1 MSISSRP
8 IVWTIAG
15 SDAGGGAGIQA
26 DLRTIEALG
35 GHGCTVVTSLTA
47 QNSIS
52 ISALEAT
59 SSRMFSAQLDCLWHD
74 LPPVAIK
81 IGLLAN
87 AQQVR
92 QLAAWLA
99 QLPEPRP
106 PVIYDPVLAASCGA
120 ALAEPGLAQLICSQ
134 LLPYISLLTPNS
146 DELALL
152 SGLAVEDDASAIAA
166 GRKLQQLGCR
176 SLLLKAG
183 HSDWQGAE
191 CRDLWLDGDEAWVLA
206 RPRLVSAQGHGSGCA
221 LASAIATLLAQ
232 GESLNDALVLAAACL
247 QQGLSQ
253 VQMLGQGPG
262 PLRISG
268 WPLRAELFP
277 RVYRWRQPPLATAF
291 AATASPLG
299 LYPVVDSCDWLE
311 LLLRQGVRTLQLRIK
326 TATAGLDAQVQRAV
340 ALGRT
345 YRARIFINDHW
356 QLAVQHGAY
365 GVHLGQ
371 EDLDSADLAAIAAAG
386 LRLGLSTHGYFE
398 LCRALAVRP
407 SYVALGHIFPTQ
419 TKQMASRPQGL
430 ARLRQQLPLC
440 GLTPTVAIGGISLE
454 RAAAVQGCGVGGV
467 AVVSAITQAT
477 DPVLACRQL
486 LAQLG
491 NGGELAMDAA
501 VVPAVVVNGG
511 VYADLGE

>member
-26 DLRTIEALG
+26 DLRTIEMLG
-35 GHGCTVVTSLTA
+35 GHGCTLITCLTA

-52 ISALEAT
+52 VNALEAT
-59 SSRMFSAQLDCLWHD
+59 SSAMFSAQLDCLWQD

-87 AQQVR
+87 AEQVQ

-106 PVIYDPVLAASCGA
+106 PVIYDPVLNASCGA
-120 ALAEPGLAQLICSQ
+120 ALADAALPQAICQ
-134 LLPYISLLTPNS
+134 HLLPYISLLTPNS

-152 SGLAVEDDASAIAA
+152 TGMAVDDDASAIAA

-191 CRDLWLDGDEAWVLA
+191 CRDLWLDDEQVWVLA
-206 RPRLVSAQGHGSGCA
+206 RPRLMDAQSHGSGCV
-221 LASAIATLLAQ
+221 LASAIATLVARGETLA
-232 GESLNDALVLAAACL
+232 DALVLAAACL

-268 WPLRAELFP
+268 WPSRAELFP
-277 RVYRWRQPPLATAF
+277 RVYRWQQPPLALAF
-291 AATASPLG
+291 ATTASPLG

-326 TATAGLDAQVQRAV
+326 TATADLEAQVQRAV

-356 QLAVQHGAY
+356 QLALRHGAY

-371 EDLDSADLAAIAAAG
+371 EDVDTADLAAIAAAG

-398 LCRALAVRP
+398 LCRALALRP
-407 SYVALGHIFPTQ
+407 SYVALGHIFATQ
-419 TKQMASRPQGL
+419 TKQMPSRPQGL

-454 RAAAVQGCGVGGV
+454 RAAAVQACGVGGV
-467 AVVSAITQAT
+467 ALVSAITQAA
-477 DPVLACRQL
+477 DPALACSQL

-491 NGGELAMDAA
+491 NGGELAASA
-501 VVPAVVVNGG
+501 PPAVLAMGG
-511 VYADLGE
+511 TYADLG